1 MLKRAHVLL
10 AGAASLLAPLQPVQA
25 GDTPPDEPAFT
36 PPSGPIVLTRTVW
49 RELHDGQAIRV
60 SRSYAVTIRPTGTG
74 YVVDGEPID
83 TAVEAPAAVAML
95 AELERKRIETGL
107 FPIQLDRSGRILS
120 RSAPQP
126 AAPAHGETRA
136 TGETLLAAAALAP
149 QVRQQASGVLGQVIG
164 AARTGTAWPTDLF
177 NPAAAERQQIREVQL
192 PGGAKGQVAVA
203 ISVERREPGQVPRS
217 FERTVTTSLGGTDS
231 ITLEQWTM
239 GPR

>member
-10 AGAASLLAPLQPVQA
+10 ATLPPVHAGARPA
-25 GDTPPDEPAFT
+25 DEPAFT

-60 SRSYAVTIRPTGTG
+60 SRSYAVTIRPDGAG
-74 YVVDGEPID
+74 YVVDGALID
-83 TAVEAPAAVAML
+83 SAVEAPAAVAAL
-95 AELERKRIETGL
+95 AELERKRVETGV
-107 FPIQLDRSGRILS
+107 FPIRLDRSGRILARS
-120 RSAPQP
+120 VPPSSAPGH
-126 AAPAHGETRA
+126 AETRA
-136 TGETLLAAAALAP
+136 TGETLLAAALPP

-164 AARTGTAWPTDLF
+164 AARPGTAWPTDLF
-177 NPAAAERQQIREVQL
+177 NPAAAEHQQIREVRL
-192 PGGAKGQVAVA
+192 PGGARGQVAVA
-203 ISVERREPGQVPRS
+203 TSVERRQPGQVPHS